1 MSFVGVIVSDQWLH
15 SQFTQVELRTLKSKF
30 ISVKSQNGKVT
41 IGDLPPLMAKLK
53 AFNEMFNEEEI
64 RNILAE
70 SGSDVNDEIDFESFL
85 KTYLNLQAL
94 AAPKVGSSKSSSS
107 FLKASTTTL
116 LHTISESEKSS
127 YVAHINSY
135 LRDDPFLKQFL
146 PIDPASN
153 ALFDLAKDGVLLCK
167 LINVAVP
174 GTIDERAIN
183 MKRVINPWER
193 NENHTLCLNS
203 AKAIGCTV
211 VNIGTQDLVE
221 GRPHLVLGLIS
232 QIIKIQLLA
241 DLNLRK
247 TPQLVELVEDS
258 NDVEE
263 LMGLAPEKLLLKWMN
278 FHLKK
283 AGYKKTVA
291 NFSSDLKDGEA
302 YAYLLNVLAPEHCSP
317 ATLDVKD
324 PTERANL
331 VLEHAEKMDC
341 KRYLDPKDI
350 VEGSSNLN
358 LAFVAQIFHQR
369 SGLSTDS
376 KKVSFAEMMTDDEL
390 ISREERCFRLWI
402 NSLGINSY
410 VNNLFEDVRNGWVL
424 LEVLDKVSPGSVNW
438 KHATKPPIKMPFRKV
453 ENCNQVVK
461 IGKQLKLSLV
471 NVGGNDFVQGN
482 KKLILAFLWQ
492 LMRFNM
498 LQLLKNLRSRFRGK
512 EITDADILAWANKKV
527 KNTGRTSK
535 MESFKDKSLSN
546 GLFFLELLSAV
557 EPRVVNWNLV
567 TKGES
572 DEEKKL
578 NATYI
583 ISVARKL
590 GCSIFLLPEDI
601 MEVNQKMILT
611 LTASIMYWS
620 LQQTADDI
628 ESPASTVASDASP
641 ARSMNGSMSPYTAA
655 SPDASPA
662 PSISGASSATPDAS
676 PAPSVNGDDETP
688 LIAEVSKL
696 ELAADYAPSDT
707 PEVSKLKLA
716 ADDAP
721 FDATEVSKLKLAADD
736 APSDTAEV
744 SKVELA
750 VDNAPS
756 DTTEVSKVELAAE
769 DAPSDATEGSKLE
782 LAADNTPSDTTE
794 VSKVELAAEDA
805 PSDATEGS
813 KLELA
818 ADNTPSDTTEVSKLE
833 LAAED
838 APSDTTE
845 GSKLELVTGDAPS
858 DTTEVSK
865 LELAADDAPSDTLAS
880 PMQSQNAEIPSD
892 APSSSLLE
900 DTQQQY
906 SLFS

>member
-1 MSFVGVIVSDQWLH
+1 MSFVGVFVSDQWLQ
-15 SQFTQVELRTLKSKF
+15 SQFTQVELRSLKSKF
-30 ISVKSQNGKVT
+30 ISVKNQNGKVT

-53 AFNEMFNEEEI
+53 AFNEMFNAEEI

-85 KTYLNLQAL
+85 KTYLNLQAR
-94 AAPKVGSSKSSSS
+94 AASKLGSSKNSSS

-116 LHTISESEKSS
+116 LHTISESEKAS

-146 PIDPASN
+146 PVDPASN

-453 ENCNQVVK
+453 ENCNQVVR

-512 EITDADILAWANKKV
+512 EITDADILVWANKKV
-527 KNTGRTSK
+527 KSTGRTSK
-535 MESFKDKSLSN
+535 MESFKDKNLSS

-572 DEEKKL
+572 DEAKKL

-620 LQQTADDI
+620 LQQTA
-628 ESPASTVASDASP
+628 EEAESASPASTITDASP
-641 ARSMNGSMSPYTAA
+641 VRSTNGSMSPLIAA

-662 PSISGASSATPDAS
+662 PSISGASSPVVDAS
-676 PAPSVNGDDETP
+676 PAPSVYGDEESQ

-696 ELAADYAPSDT
+696 
-707 PEVSKLKLA
+707 
-716 ADDAP
+716 ADD
-721 FDATEVSKLKLAADD
+721 DAS
-736 APSDTAEV
+736 SDV
-744 SKVELA
+744 
-750 VDNAPS
+750 
-756 DTTEVSKVELAAE
+756 
-769 DAPSDATEGSKLE
+769 
-782 LAADNTPSDTTE
+782 
-794 VSKVELAAEDA
+794 
-805 PSDATEGS
+805 
-813 KLELA
+813 
-818 ADNTPSDTTEVSKLE
+818 
-833 LAAED
+833 
-838 APSDTTE
+838 
-845 GSKLELVTGDAPS
+845 
-858 DTTEVSK
+858 
-865 LELAADDAPSDTLAS
+865 LAS
-880 PMQSQNAEIPSD
+880 PEQAENAEIPSD
-892 APSSSLLE
+892 VHRDAENAEIPTDVHRDAESAEIPTDVHRDAESAEIPTDVHRDAESAEIPTDVCTDAENVEIPSDMPSSPQLE
-900 DTQQQY
+900 DTEQQ
-906 SLFS
+906 SGLSHEVENEGTKPDNEH

>member
-1 MSFVGVIVSDQWLH
+1 MAVLGITGEREMSFVGVIVSDQWLH

-85 KTYLNLQAL
+85 KTYLNLQAR

-146 PIDPASN
+146 PIDPASS

-662 PSISGASSATPDAS
+662 PSISGASSTTPDAS

-716 ADDAP
+716 ADDEP
-721 FDATEVSKLKLAADD
+721 FDTTEVSKLKLAADD
-736 APSDTAEV
+736 APSDTTEV
-744 SKVELA
+744 SKVDLA
-750 VDNAPS
+750 AEDAPS
-756 DTTEVSKVELAAE
+756 DTTEVSKVELTAE
-769 DAPSDATEGSKLE
+769 DAPSDTTEGSKLE
-782 LAADNTPSDTTE
+782 LATDYAPSDTTE
-794 VSKVELAAEDA
+794 
-805 PSDATEGS
+805 G
-813 KLELA
+813 
-818 ADNTPSDTTEVSKLE
+818 SKLE

-845 GSKLELVTGDAPS
+845 GSKLELVNGDAPS

-880 PMQSQNAEIPSD
+880 PMQSQNADIPSD